1 MFYKLYIVYC
11 IFVLLIILIIF
22 KVLKGQGQKQNTE
35 SEILT
40 TSSEK
45 NEKTKNS
52 VEIHSLY
59 NNLVEKYSQLK
70 SINVPDFVLIIY
82 SLRYIAFIPE
92 EDLILFF
99 ESVAYYISCSKNQ
112 LIGTL
117 ENIQRE
123 FYDDKKIIKCFLT
136 RVKCIKNDFFSGSK
150 NPVGFFDQHLRFLFK
165 YKIHKF
171 KIFCN
176 KDFIKSF
183 YTFHG
188 YLNMFPHIAQIF
200 SEDKEM
206 QKIFEKK
213 YITNLK
219 NCKCS
224 IFDYVFLLMW
234 IESLP
239 YVNSSN

>member
-92 EDLILFF
+92 EGFISFF
-99 ESVAYYISCSKNQ
+99 ESVSCDSFGSENEVKRGPEKVQRELDYYIR
-112 LIGTL
+112 TV
-117 ENIQRE
+117 
-123 FYDDKKIIKCFLT
+123 KCFLIYAEY
-136 RVKCIKNDFFSGSK
+136 IKNVFFSGYKSS
-150 NPVGFFDQHLRFLFK
+150 FSYFDQHLIFLFK
-165 YKIHKF
+165 YEIHKY

-176 KDFIKSF
+176 EDFIKSF

-219 NCKCS
+219 SCKCS
-224 IFDYVFLLMW
+224 TFEYVFLLMW
-234 IESLP
+234 NNTLA
-239 YVNSSN
+239 YVKSSN